1 VILINYD
8 LKYYL
13 VAHLLNQM
21 VEVKWAIFL
30 SYVVDILMIVL
41 YCSFFVFCDA
51 LVQIDVS

>member
-1 VILINYD
+1 MILINYD
-8 LKYYL
+8 LKYL
-13 VAHLLNQM
+13 VARLLNQM